1 MTSNRALR
9 LASRFGIVAISLMG
23 PRGQNADNW
32 LLTPAGPVRQAQADA
47 RTDGKPD
54 VLRVK
59 ECTVELAIEWS
70 VKGDAELDVWVVK
83 LGGDVTKTNRDTI
96 TVRLEAIDS
105 QMIAALR

>member
-1 MTSNRALR
+1 MTAAIRLQQSSPSRMR
-9 LASRFGIVAISLMG
+9 LAT
-23 PRGQNADNW
+23 
-32 LLTPAGPVRQAQADA
+32 LLAALGDELRQAQADA

-70 VKGDAELDVWVVK
+70 IKGDAELDVWVVK